1 MKYNIKEI
9 LPGHIRVEYEDNS
22 WDIVPIRPDAT
33 VEDIDNAVANY
44 DKDFLPNPESLINT
58 NISVGDERTSVK
70 KQIVE
75 NINGEPIPTPA
86 PAPTNPIDSKSIAE
100 YYASKGDTRLA
111 DILTSKVENYVSQPN
126 FSLDELISQLSYD
139 PDEIFAQA
147 EAELNAEQS

>member
-1 MKYNIKEI
+1 MKYTIKEI
-9 LPGHIRVEYEDNS
+9 MPAQIRVEYEDGS
-22 WDIVPIRPDAT
+22 WAIVPIQPNDT
-33 VEDIDNAVANY
+33 VEDIDDAVSNY
-44 DKDFLPNPESLINT
+44 DKDFLPKPETLINT
-58 NISVGDERTSVK
+58 NISVGDKRSSVK
-70 KQIVE
+70 KQIVA
-75 NINGEPIPTPA
+75 NINVDPTPA
-86 PAPTNPIDSKSIAE
+86 PAPTNPIDIKSIAE